1 MDQNNDLQDQLKEIA
16 ETFFVQSM
24 NGWKHHVKASGLSM
38 PQLHLLMFLYHH
50 GNRGVQEIGDC
61 MEITSAAASQLID
74 RLVNAGYV
82 ARSEN
87 PDDRRGR
94 SIAVTQKGRG
104 LVEKGAEERYG
115 WLRDLVARLTPKGRE
130 ALRKAVPRLLEAART
145 LDRKADASVQYN
157 PHSNDI
163 LGEV

>member
-1 MDQNNDLQDQLKEIA
+1 MDQNKELADQLKEIA

-61 MEITSAAASQLID
+61 MEITSPAASQLID

-94 SIAVTQKGRG
+94 SIAITQKGRG

-115 WLRDLVARLTPKGRE
+115 WLHDLMAHLNAKGQD
-130 ALRKAVPRLLEAART
+130 ALRKAVPRLLEAARS
-145 LDRKADASVQYN
+145 LDKKTDASVQYN
-157 PHSNDI
+157 PRSNDI
-163 LGEV
+163 HGEV